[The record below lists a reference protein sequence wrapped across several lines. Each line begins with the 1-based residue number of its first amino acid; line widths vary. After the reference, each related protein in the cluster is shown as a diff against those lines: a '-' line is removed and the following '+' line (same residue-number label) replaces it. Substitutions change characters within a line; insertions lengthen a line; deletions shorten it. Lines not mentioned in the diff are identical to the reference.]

1 MPFGGRVF
9 SVGKFLLLIAA
20 LVGTFFLFAGVAM
33 RVALRAREVQVPA
46 LDGRSVGEA
55 TQALADVG
63 LTLKVDDVRRV
74 DPRVP
79 SGRVVQQDPPA
90 GAGARRQRTIRVW
103 LSAGPKVITIPPLVG
118 QSERTA
124 RIRLQQDGITLGATT
139 EIHSP
144 DYPAGVVVAQDPPST
159 ASMTRVSLLVNAGSD
174 SAGYIAPDLIG
185 LDGRRAAEA
194 LRDAGFRVN
203 LVTGTATAGAAG
215 TVLKQQPAAGLPIGP
230 NDALS
235 LEVSR

>member
-1 MPFGGRVF
+1 
-9 SVGKFLLLIAA
+9 
-20 LVGTFFLFAGVAM
+20 
-33 RVALRAREVQVPA
+33 VALRAREVQVPA
-46 LDGRSVGEA
+46 LAGRSVGDA

-63 LTLKVDDVRRV
+63 LAIKVDDVRRV
-74 DPRVP
+74 DPKVP

-90 GAGARRQRTIRVW
+90 GVGARRQRTIRVW

-139 EIHSP
+139 EIHSL

-159 ASMTRVSLLVNAGSD
+159 ASTTRVSLLVNAGTD
-174 SAGYIAPDLIG
+174 SLAYIVPDLTG
-185 LDGRRAAEA
+185 LDGRRTAEA
-194 LRDAGFRVN
+194 MREAGFRVN
-203 LVTGTATAGAAG
+203 VVTGSTGTGAAG
-215 TVLKQQPAAGLPIGP
+215 TVIKQQPAPGLPLGP